1 LTTRD
6 CKSYLYLHQEKSLYS
21 STSPLKIMAK
31 LLCLLVLLQ
40 FITFF
45 TTAKPAIT
53 SSQQSFPQKLSS
65 EFNLENAYDAYEYNP
80 KLGFVDM
87 VGEKM
92 NNFDNSYGLSKR
104 FFVGKRKNHWV
115 LWNRGLAKNKITSS
129 NWNDVY

>member
-1 LTTRD
+1 
-6 CKSYLYLHQEKSLYS
+6 
-21 STSPLKIMAK
+21 MAK
-31 LLCLLVLLQ
+31 LFCLLVLLS

-80 KLGFVDM
+80 KLSFVDM
-87 VGEKM
+87 LGEKM

-104 FFVGKRKNHWV
+104 FLVGKRKNHWV
-115 LWNRGLAKNKITSS
+115 LWILSLPGYFSDRGLAKNKITSS